1 MYKWICKDKRDILQS
16 KNVIRSKYLGN
27 AREKE
32 EVVPKIYS
40 NWIFVAHFQLAK
52 DATNKEMRDK
62 TWHSTGIGHHS
73 ENLFLIY
80 SQAMWAQISIF
91 LDI

>member
-32 EVVPKIYS
+32 VVPKIYS
-40 NWIFVAHFQLAK
+40 NWIFVTHFQLAK

-80 SQAMWAQISIF
+80 SQAMWVQISIF

>member
-32 EVVPKIYS
+32 VVPKIYS
-40 NWIFVAHFQLAK
+40 NWIFVNARL
-52 DATNKEMRDK
+52 DTVSMSYCN
-62 TWHSTGIGHHS
+62 SYGIPERIGD
-73 ENLFLIY
+73 F
-80 SQAMWAQISIF
+80 
-91 LDI
+91 